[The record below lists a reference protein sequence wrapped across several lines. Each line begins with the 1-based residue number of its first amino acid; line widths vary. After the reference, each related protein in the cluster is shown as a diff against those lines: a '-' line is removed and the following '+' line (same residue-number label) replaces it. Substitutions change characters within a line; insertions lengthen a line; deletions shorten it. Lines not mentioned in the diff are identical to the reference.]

1 MTPNSAAVN
10 SKNLQKSTVSS
21 MSSVRPTTQSLAER
35 RREPF
40 RLSKNLWWKNSDK
53 HLALLNY
60 WMTPLPRI
68 ELLPAQLLMGH
79 RLWNELPM
87 MDSLIRL
94 ASVNQ
99 KDVSMY
105 LKKTKEDQKKYHVR
119 HASSEMK
126 DLQPRPKVRM
136 QPWTDSRKW
145 KPVTVVRQKNTPRSY
160 VVQAEDDRKYGCDR
174 QQLQVC
180 PAPGHGSLNVE
191 LSLDGTAHQNLTK
204 DETDHAAA
212 PAVLPLISPQG
223 QHHDPEPPRWTSQSL
238 MLPEVADE

>member
-1 MTPNSAAVN
+1 
-10 SKNLQKSTVSS
+10 
-21 MSSVRPTTQSLAER
+21 
-35 RREPF
+35 
-40 RLSKNLWWKNSDK
+40 
-53 HLALLNY
+53 
-60 WMTPLPRI
+60 
-68 ELLPAQLLMGH
+68 
-79 RLWNELPM
+79 M
-87 MDSLIRL
+87 MDSLIHL

-126 DLQPRPKVRM
+126 DLQPRMKVRM
-136 QPWTDSRKW
+136 QPWTDSRKG
-145 KPVTVVRQKNTPRSY
+145 KLVTVVRQKNTPRSY

-191 LSLDGTAHQNLTK
+191 LSLDGTARQNLTK

-238 MLPEVADE
+238 MLPEVPDE